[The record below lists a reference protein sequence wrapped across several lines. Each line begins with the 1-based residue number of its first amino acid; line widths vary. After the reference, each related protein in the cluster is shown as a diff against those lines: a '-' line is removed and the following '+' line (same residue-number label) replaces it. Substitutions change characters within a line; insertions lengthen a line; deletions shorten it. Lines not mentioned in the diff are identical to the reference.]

1 MTCCLV
7 SVGSNLGDSAKL
19 LDDAVARLS
28 AASGIFGV
36 KPSSWC
42 QTAPAGGPT
51 GQRTFLNGAMAFD
64 SNLSPGALLATMQ
77 RIEHQLGRTRHQRWD
92 ARTIDLDL
100 LLFGD
105 EIIESDALVVP
116 HPRMLGR
123 RFVLEPAVEIAPQML
138 HPRLGWTLSHTLEHL
153 KSHPPVFGIAGW
165 DESCLL
171 NGLHS
176 AVTQRLSQDGVSS
189 AFSLIPFRA
198 DSHCRLVFLLR
209 GGTSSRLGTGLLSLR
224 KMVYDAAKFPVMEVL
239 AEPEDWLIEELAAGI
254 LASGETL

>member
-19 LDDAVARLS
+19 LDDTVVRLS

-36 KPSSWC
+36 KPSGWC
-42 QTAPAGGPT
+42 QTQPVGGPT
-51 GQRTFLNGAMAFD
+51 GQPVFLNGAIALD
-64 SNLSPGALLATMQ
+64 SELSPRSLLATMQ
-77 RIEHQLGRTRHQRWD
+77 QIERELGRTRHQRWD

-123 RFVLEPAVEIAPQML
+123 RFVLEPAVEIAPQMV

-165 DESCLL
+165 DESCSLDR
-171 NGLHS
+171 LHA
-176 AVTQRLSQDGVSS
+176 AVDKRLRQSGVTS

-224 KMVYDAAKFPVMEVL
+224 KMVYDADKFPVMEVL